1 MNAKSKVVLITGASS
16 GMGKETAKTL
26 AKEGHI
32 VYAVARRIEKM
43 DDLKQYGVIPIKMD
57 ITKDEDMVAVVD
69 QIAKENGGVDVFF
82 SNAGYG
88 VQGSMEETDM
98 DEARRQFEVNLFGG
112 ARLTQLL
119 LPYMREKKAGTL
131 IYTSSIAG
139 KIHGPLSAWY
149 IASKHAVEGFADSM
163 RVELLPFGIDVAIIE
178 PGAIGTEL
186 LSNYID
192 PMVARSGK
200 GPYASM
206 TKALADWSWKRAND
220 PKQYS
225 PTSVIADTVLE
236 IINAKSPKSRY
247 VVGKGAKMFIN
258 SRKMFSDKMFDKMI
272 LRTIGIKY

>member
-1 MNAKSKVVLITGASS
+1 MNTESKVILVTGASS

-32 VYAVARRIEKM
+32 VYAVARRMEKM
-43 DDLKQYGVIPIKMD
+43 EDLKQFGVIPIKMD
-57 ITKDEDMVAVVD
+57 ITKDEDMVAVVN
-69 QIAKENGGVDVFF
+69 QITEENGGVDVFF

-119 LPYMREKKAGTL
+119 LPYMRKKKAGTI

-178 PGAIGTEL
+178 PGAINTEL
-186 LSNYID
+186 LYNYID
-192 PMVARSGK
+192 PMVERSGK
-200 GPYASM
+200 GAYASM
-206 TKALADWSWKRAND
+206 TKALADWSWKRAKD

-225 PTSVIADTVLE
+225 PPSVIADTVLK
-236 IINAKSPKSRY
+236 IINSKNPKSRY
-247 VVGKGAKMFIN
+247 AVGKGAKMFIN
-258 SRKMFSDKMFDKMI
+258 SRKLISDKMFDKMI
-272 LRTIGIKY
+272 LKTIGIKY